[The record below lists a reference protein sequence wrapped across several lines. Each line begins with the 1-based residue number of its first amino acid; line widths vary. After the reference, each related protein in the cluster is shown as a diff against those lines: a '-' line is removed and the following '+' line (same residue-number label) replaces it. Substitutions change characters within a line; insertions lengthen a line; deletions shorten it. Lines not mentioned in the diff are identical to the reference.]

1 MWVIYIFSDKKLKQD
16 MIKDGYKLTKE
27 HIEKYNLTND
37 LFNTESSTN
46 QHHEDTDPT
55 SEDPC

>member
-1 MWVIYIFSDKKLKQD
+1 